1 MSHHS
6 ERENGRSASDLDP
19 SRSASTI
26 GTMRGLRRLW
36 CDEAAA
42 TAVEYAIIVAA
53 IAGLVVVVAFALGK
67 KAHKL
72 INNTTS
78 AMP

>member
-1 MSHHS
+1 
-6 ERENGRSASDLDP
+6 
-19 SRSASTI
+19 
-26 GTMRGLRRLW
+26 MRGLRRLW
-36 CDEAAA
+36 CDEGAA

-53 IAGLVVVVAFALGK
+53 VAGLVVVVAFALGR
-67 KAHKL
+67 KARNL

>member
-1 MSHHS
+1 
-6 ERENGRSASDLDP
+6 
-19 SRSASTI
+19 
-26 GTMRGLRRLW
+26 MRGLRRLW